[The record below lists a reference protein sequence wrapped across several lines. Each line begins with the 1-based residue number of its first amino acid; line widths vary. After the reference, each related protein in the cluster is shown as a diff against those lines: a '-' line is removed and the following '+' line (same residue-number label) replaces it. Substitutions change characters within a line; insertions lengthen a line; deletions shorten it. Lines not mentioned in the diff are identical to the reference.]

1 MCGIIGVISNKNSE
15 DKILKGLKKMEYR
28 GYDSSGISVMSNNI
42 IKTHKEEGKIVNLEN
57 SIKNDNNFKGNI
69 VIGHTRWATH
79 GIASRENSHPHYT
92 KRVSIVHNGIIEN
105 YQEIKNNLIKK
116 GYKFKSQTDT
126 EVITNLIESYLEK
139 NLDKKTII
147 LKILSNIEGSYAL
160 AIIFHDEDDLLI
172 AAKKGSPLLIGYGDG
187 ENYISSD
194 YFAIND
200 YIKNICYLE
209 DGDIAFL
216 TRDKV
221 DIFDIN
227 QNKII
232 REIEKIDKNSEKISK
247 NGFDHFMLKEIYEQP
262 DVIQKT
268 LAKYLDKKSHE
279 ISLPKFSFDL
289 DKIEKITIVACGTS
303 FYAGMIGKYLIE
315 SLARINVEVDI
326 ASEFRYRNPPQSKNS
341 LTIFISQ
348 SGETADTIAALKYI
362 KYLNQKSLA
371 IVNAPKSTMSHLAD
385 DVILTTAGV
394 EIGVASTKAFT
405 AQVAIL
411 ILLALSL
418 GQKRGFLKEE
428 KVNELIVSLNLIPNL
443 MQKILSKEYIEKI
456 KKIAHQIKD
465 TKNILYIGRGISYA
479 TSMEAA
485 LKLKELSYIN
495 SSAIAAGEL
504 KHGTIALIDKDS
516 YVIAIAP
523 ENELF
528 DKISSNIAEISA
540 RNGNVILISS
550 KGGVDNI
557 KNIISNSLHIAKNS
571 DIIAESLL
579 YVIPVQLIAYYV
591 ALFKGNDVDQPR
603 NLAKSVT
610 VE

>member
-1 MCGIIGVISNKNSE
+1 MCGIIGVISNKNSK
-15 DKILKGLKKMEYR
+15 DKILEGLKRMEYR

-42 IKTHKEEGKIVNLEN
+42 IKTHKEEGKIINLEN
-57 SIKNDNNFKGNI
+57 SIKKDNNFKGNI
-69 VIGHTRWATH
+69 AIGHTRWATH
-79 GIASRENSHPHYT
+79 GVASRVNAHPHFT
-92 KRVSIVHNGIIEN
+92 DKVSVVHNGIIEN
-105 YQEIKNNLIKK
+105 YQEIKDKLIKE
-116 GYKFKSQTDT
+116 GFKFQSQTDT
-126 EVITNLIESYLEK
+126 EVITNLIASLLEQNFDK
-139 NLDKKTII
+139 NTVI
-147 LKILSNIEGSYAL
+147 LKVLSIIEGSFAL
-160 AIIFHDEDDLLI
+160 GIIFHDEDDLLI
-172 AAKKGSPLLIGYGDG
+172 AAKKGSPLLVGFGKN
-187 ENYISSD
+187 ENYIASD

-200 YIKNICYLE
+200 YVQNICYLE

-216 TRDKV
+216 TKDKI

-227 QNKII
+227 QNKIT

-262 DVIQKT
+262 ETIQKT
-268 LAKYLDKKSHE
+268 LAKYLDKKNQQ

-289 DKIEKITIVACGTS
+289 KKIEKITIVACGTS

-348 SGETADTIAALKYI
+348 SGETADTIAAMKYV

-371 IVNAPKSTMSHLAD
+371 IVNAPKSTMAHLAD

-394 EIGVASTKAFT
+394 EIGVASTKAYT

-411 ILLALSL
+411 ILFALNL

-428 KVNELIVSLNLIPNL
+428 KVDELISSLNLMPNL
-443 MQKILSKEYIEKI
+443 MQNILSKEYVEEV
-456 KKIAHQIKD
+456 KKIAKQIKD
-465 TKNILYIGRGISYA
+465 ADNILYIGRGISYA

-504 KHGTIALIDKDS
+504 KHGTIALIDEKS

-591 ALFKGNDVDQPR
+591 ALLKGNDVDQPR

>member
-1 MCGIIGVISNKNSE
+1 MCGIIGVISSKNSE
-15 DKILKGLKKMEYR
+15 DKVLQGLKKMEYR
-28 GYDSSGISVMSNNI
+28 GYDSSGISIISNNI
-42 IKTHKEEGKIVNLEN
+42 IKTHKQEGKIINLEN
-57 SIKNDNNFKGNI
+57 SIKEDKDFKGHI
-69 VIGHTRWATH
+69 AIGHTRWATH
-79 GIASRENSHPHYT
+79 GVANKENSHPHFT
-92 KRVSIVHNGIIEN
+92 DKVSVVHNGIIEN
-105 YQEIKNNLIKK
+105 YQEIKDKLIKE
-116 GYKFKSQTDT
+116 GFVFKSQTDT
-126 EVITNLIESYLEK
+126 EVITNLIASFLEK
-139 NLDKKTII
+139 NFDKKTII
-147 LKILSNIEGSYAL
+147 LKVLSMIEGSF
-160 AIIFHDEDDLLI
+160 AIGVIFQDEDNLLI
-172 AAKKGSPLLIGYGDG
+172 AAKKGSPLLVGFGDG
-187 ENYISSD
+187 ENYIASD

-216 TRDKV
+216 TKDKI

-227 QNKII
+227 QNKIT
-232 REIEKIDKNSEKISK
+232 REIEEIDKNSEKISK

-262 DVIQKT
+262 ETIQKT
-268 LAKYLDKKSHE
+268 LAIYLDKKNHQV
-279 ISLPKFSFDL
+279 LMPKFSFDL
-289 DKIEKITIVACGTS
+289 KKIEKITIVACGTS
-303 FYAGMIGKYLIE
+303 YYSGMIGKYLIE
-315 SLARINVEVDI
+315 SLARANVEVDI
-326 ASEFRYRNPPQSKNS
+326 ASEFRYRNPPQTKNS

-348 SGETADTIAALKYI
+348 SGETADTIAAMKYV

-371 IVNAPKSTMSHLAD
+371 IVNAPKSTMAHLAD

-411 ILLALSL
+411 ILFAIDF
-418 GQKRGFLKEE
+418 GQKRGFLKQE
-428 KVNELIVSLNLIPNL
+428 KVDDLISSLNLMPNL
-443 MQKILSKEYIEKI
+443 MQQTLSKEYVTNI
-456 KKIAHQIKD
+456 KKIAHEIKD
-465 TKNILYIGRGISYA
+465 ADNILYIGRGISYA

>member
-15 DKILKGLKKMEYR
+15 NKILEGLKKMEYR
-28 GYDSSGISVMSNNI
+28 GYDSSGISVINNNI
-42 IKTHKEEGKIVNLEN
+42 IKTHKEEGKIINLEN
-57 SIKNDNNFKGNI
+57 SIKKDNDFKGNI
-69 VIGHTRWATH
+69 AIGHTRWATH
-79 GIASRENSHPHYT
+79 GIANRQNAHPHFT
-92 KRVSIVHNGIIEN
+92 EKVSVVHNGIIEN
-105 YQEIKNNLIKK
+105 YQEIKDKLTKE
-116 GYKFKSQTDT
+116 GFKFKSQTDT
-126 EVITNLIESYLEK
+126 EVITNLITSFLEQ
-139 NLDKKTII
+139 NFDKKTII
-147 LKILSNIEGSYAL
+147 LKVLSIIEGSFAL
-160 AIIFHDEDDLLI
+160 GIIFNDENDLLI
-172 AAKKGSPLLIGYGDG
+172 AAKKGSPLLIGFGEN
-187 ENYISSD
+187 ENYIASD

-200 YIKNICYLE
+200 YVQNICYLE

-216 TRDKV
+216 TKDKI

-227 QNKII
+227 QNKIT

-247 NGFDHFMLKEIYEQP
+247 DGFDHFMLKEIYEQP
-262 DVIQKT
+262 KTIQKT
-268 LAKYLDKKSHE
+268 LAKYLDKQNQQ
-279 ISLPKFSFDL
+279 ISLPEFSFDL
-289 DKIEKITIVACGTS
+289 KKIDKITIIACGTS
-303 FYAGMIGKYLIE
+303 FYAGMVGKYLIE

-326 ASEFRYRNPPQSKNS
+326 ASEFRYRNSPQNQNS

-348 SGETADTIAALKYI
+348 SGETADTIAAMKYV

-371 IVNAPKSTMSHLAD
+371 IVNAPKSTMAHLAD
-385 DVILTTAGV
+385 DVMLTTAGV
-394 EIGVASTKAFT
+394 EIGVASTKAYT
-405 AQVAIL
+405 AQIAIL
-411 ILLALSL
+411 ILLALNL
-418 GQKRGFLKEE
+418 GQKRGVLKDD
-428 KVNELIVSLNLIPNL
+428 KVNELIYSLNIMPNL
-443 MQKILSKEYIEKI
+443 MQNILSKEYVEKI
-456 KKIAHQIKD
+456 KKISYQIKD
-465 TKNILYIGRGISYA
+465 AKNILYIGRGISYG

-504 KHGTIALIDKDS
+504 KHGTIALIDEQI

-550 KGGVDNI
+550 KGGANNI
-557 KNIISNSLHIAKNS
+557 KNIISNSLQIAKNS